1 MTDLHQEAVAAVVA
15 AALDRSTVSGATH
28 KFYRYPARFSP
39 KFVRAVIEAFT
50 APGDLV
56 LDPFIGGGTT
66 AVEALRAGRRCI
78 GTDINELALFVS
90 KVKTT
95 TLTATEMSF
104 LLSWFDQFERSLKVS
119 KSAGKHSAW
128 RAKGYFRHL
137 ESQEIW
143 RHRNL
148 IEGALAQIDQL
159 HSERM
164 ADFVRCVLL
173 RSMQLSLDGRRTV
186 MTVHEVRSKISSHF
200 HEMIQDIIA
209 LNDELEGPARMLT
222 PTVIKCNAAELHKS
236 RNIVDAGPP
245 KLVVTSPPYPGVHV
259 LYHRWQVKGRRET
272 AAPYWIANKLDGDGE
287 RYYTLGN
294 RHEAELKTYFEN
306 LKGAFSSIAQVSG
319 QDTIVVQ
326 MVAFSEPEW
335 QLRKYLEVMEEAGLT
350 EVSTSLSED
359 QRIWRNVPH
368 RKWHAEMQT
377 RREGSREVVL
387 FHRKA

>member
-1 MTDLHQEAVAAVVA
+1 
-15 AALDRSTVSGATH
+15 
-28 KFYRYPARFSP
+28 
-39 KFVRAVIEAFT
+39 
-50 APGDLV
+50 V

-104 LLSWFDQFERSLKVS
+104 LLSWFDQFERSLKIS
-119 KSAGKHSAW
+119 KSEGKHSAW

-137 ESQEIW
+137 ESQETW

-186 MTVHEVRSKISSHF
+186 MTVDEVRSKISSHF
-200 HEMIQDIIA
+200 HEMIKDIIA
-209 LNDELEGPARMLT
+209 LNDELEGPARMPT

-245 KLVVTSPPYPGVHV
+245 KLVVTSPPYAGVHV

-319 QDTIVVQ
+319 QETIVVQ

-350 EVSTSLSED
+350 EVSTSENGSAKVCHGSGGIVLL
-359 QRIWRNVPH
+359 R
-368 RKWHAEMQT
+368 AE
-377 RREGSREVVL
+377 
-387 FHRKA
+387 